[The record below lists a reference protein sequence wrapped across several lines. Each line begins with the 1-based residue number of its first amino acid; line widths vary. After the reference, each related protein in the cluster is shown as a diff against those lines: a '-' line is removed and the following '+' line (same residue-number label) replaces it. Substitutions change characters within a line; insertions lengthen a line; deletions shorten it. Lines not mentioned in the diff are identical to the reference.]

1 MFEMSEITP
10 QERDVIVQAL
20 RAGVVPRLGL
30 HHIQVGRARELEAL
44 IGDLDRVGRGGAA
57 LRFVIGQ
64 YGAGKTLLLNLLRLI
79 ALERDLV
86 VVCADLGPSRRLHA
100 REGEARLLYGD
111 LVASMATRA
120 TPEGHALN
128 SVIGQF
134 VSESLVEAQRE
145 KLSLTEVVDGRLSPL
160 HELPFGYVFADVL
173 ARYAL
178 AFERGDRVG
187 KTAAMRWLRG
197 EYGTR
202 AEARAALGVRELIDD
217 TRLFDCLKLL
227 ARFVALS
234 GYGGLLVAL
243 DEMVNL
249 YKLGSHSRAANY
261 EQLLHMLNDVLQGRA
276 AHIGFLMG
284 GTPEFLTDARRGL
297 YSYPAL
303 RSRLA
308 QNRFGRDG
316 HFDGSSPVI
325 PLESLTP
332 EHLFVLLT
340 KLRRVFAAGKTGGPS
355 VPDEALVRFME
366 YCSSK
371 LGEAYFRTPRQTV
384 TAFINFLSVIE
395 LNPRTHWQD
404 LLGELDIA
412 PERTLA
418 PATSGSRDT
427 EAGLTVEDDDLVS
440 FRL

>member
-1 MFEMSEITP
+1 MSDTSEITP
-10 QERDVIVQAL
+10 QERDAILQAL

-64 YGAGKTLLLNLLRLI
+64 YGTGKTLLLNLLRLI

-120 TPEGHALN
+120 TPEGHALIG
-128 SVIGQF
+128 VIGQF

-145 KLSLTEVVDGRLSPL
+145 KLSLTEVVDRRLSPL

-178 AFERGDRVG
+178 AFKRGDRIG

-217 TRLFDCLKLL
+217 SRLFDCLKLL

-249 YKLGSHSRAANY
+249 YKLGSHARAANY
-261 EQLLHMLNDVLQGRA
+261 EQLLHVVNDVLQGRA
-276 AHIGFLMG
+276 VHLSVLMG

-303 RSRLA
+303 QSRLA

-340 KLRRVFAAGKTGGPS
+340 KLRRVFAAGKNGGPS

-366 YCSSK
+366 YCSTK
-371 LGEAYFRTPRQTV
+371 LGDVYFRTPRQTV

-395 LNPRTHWQD
+395 QNPQTQWQD
-404 LLGELDIA
+404 LVCELDIA
-412 PERTLA
+412 PETRSSSVLSDSEEIV
-418 PATSGSRDT
+418 SGF
-427 EAGLTVEDDDLVS
+427 GVQDDDLVS

>member
-1 MFEMSEITP
+1 MSDTSEITP
-10 QERDVIVQAL
+10 QERDAIVQAL

-30 HHIQVGRARELEAL
+30 HHIQVGRARELEAV
-44 IGDLDRVGRGGAA
+44 IGDLDRVARGGAT

-79 ALERDLV
+79 ALERNLV

-100 REGEARLLYGD
+100 RGGEARLLYGD

-120 TPEGHALN
+120 MPEGGALS
-128 SVIGQF
+128 SVMEHF
-134 VSESLVEAQRE
+134 VSESLGEAQRR
-145 KLSLTEVVDGRLSPL
+145 KLSLSEVVDGRLSPL

-173 ARYAL
+173 ARCAL
-178 AFERGDRVG
+178 AFERGDRAG

-197 EYGTR
+197 EFSTR
-202 AEARAALGVRELIDD
+202 AEARAALGVREFIDD
-217 TRLFDCLKLL
+217 ARLYDCLKLI
-227 ARFVALS
+227 ARFLALC
-234 GYGGLLVAL
+234 GYGGFLVAL

-249 YKLGSHSRAANY
+249 YKLGSHARAANY
-261 EQLLHMLNDVLQGRA
+261 EQLLHVLNDVLQGRA

-284 GTPEFLTDARRGL
+284 GTPEFLTDTRRGL

-303 RSRLA
+303 QSRLA
-308 QNRFGRDG
+308 QNRFARDG
-316 HFDGSSPVI
+316 RFDGSSPVI
-325 PLESLTP
+325 PLENLTP

-340 KLRRVFAAGKTGGPS
+340 KIRRVFAAGTGGPS

-366 YCSSK
+366 YCSTK

-384 TAFINFLSVIE
+384 TAFINFLSVVE
-395 LNPRTHWQD
+395 QNQQTRWQD
-404 LLGELDIA
+404 LLDELDIA
-412 PERTLA
+412 PETS
-418 PATSGSRDT
+418 PSSATSDSKVI
-427 EAGLTVEDDDLVS
+427 EAGFTVQDDDLVS